1 MPKLFLSL
9 LLTIV
14 FAGYVV
20 FQRVLGGG
28 AGEVAYTAPAVVGY
42 VAPVTQATDTSKPNP
57 PHPSPLPGTGEGA
70 APVAPTPAPASTPVA
85 PPSIQIATPPAPVV
99 PKPVPVAPAPAP
111 VAVPKGQYR
120 DGSYTGATADAYYG
134 NIQVK
139 VVVSGGKIS
148 DVQFLD
154 YPQDRSNS
162 VRINTYAMPLLKSEA
177 IKAQSANVDGVS
189 GASFSSAAFK
199 KSLASALV
207 QA

>member
-1 MPKLFLSL
+1 MDNMPKLFLSI
-9 LLTIV
+9 LLTVV

-42 VAPVTQATDTSKPNP
+42 VAPVTQATDTSKPNL

-70 APVAPTPAPASTPVA
+70 APVVPTSAPAPMPVAQTPAN
-85 PPSIQIATPPAPVV
+85 IAV
-99 PKPVPVAPAPAP
+99 PKPVPVAPAP

-120 DGSYTGATADAYYG
+120 DGSYTGASTDAYYG

-177 IKAQSANVDGVS
+177 IKVQSANVDGVS

-199 KSLASALV
+199 KSLASALA

>member
-9 LLTIV
+9 LLAAV

-28 AGEVAYTAPAVVGY
+28 AGEVAYTAPAVARY
-42 VAPVTQATDTSKPNP
+42 TTPKTQATDT
-57 PHPSPLPGTGEGA
+57 PHQTPLTPALSLEKERGQSLPVRGEGA
-70 APVAPTPAPASTPVA
+70 AQNPTPTS
-85 PPSIQIATPPAPVV
+85 ATPIV
-99 PKPVPVAPAPAP
+99 PKPVPATPTSAP
-111 VAVPKGQYR
+111 VAAPKGQYR
-120 DGSYTGATADAYYG
+120 DGTYTGTSVDAYYG

-139 VVVSGGKIS
+139 IVVSGGKIS

-177 IKAQSANVDGVS
+177 IKVQSANVDAVS

-199 KSLASALV
+199 KSLASALA

>member
-1 MPKLFLSL
+1 MPKVLLSL
-9 LLTIV
+9 IVTIV

-20 FQRVLGGG
+20 FQRFLGGG
-28 AGEVAYTAPAVVGY
+28 AGEVAYTAPAIVP
-42 VAPVTQATDTSKPNP
+42 AVTTPAQATDTPHPNP
-57 PHPSPLPGTGEGA
+57 LPVRGEGA
-70 APVAPTPAPASTPVA
+70 APVAPTFVPTPTKVVVSA
-85 PPSIQIATPPAPVV
+85 APVV
-99 PKPVPVAPAPAP
+99 PKPLPVAPISKPAP
-111 VAVPKGQYR
+111 VAAPKGQYR
-120 DGSYTGATADAYYG
+120 DGSYTGASVDAYYG

-199 KSLASALV
+199 KSLASALS